1 MASNA
6 PINIYLLSSN
16 RANLCTFT
24 VLFQI
29 IQCHLSYRK
38 VRFIGLLND
47 FTSKVILKIFF
58 FKRPKKTPKS
68 YPHYYLSSCKQKS
81 STTHHIFTPETCII
95 AFLKFSKFPCVCSSW
110 KLRSIYSLI
119 TICIYDGW
127 PHLSIQI
134 SFMARRFVL
143 VLCTRFIISS

>member
-1 MASNA
+1 MIELIDIKDRRRMHRL
-6 PINIYLLSSN
+6 INIYLLSSN

-58 FKRPKKTPKS
+58 FKRPKNP
-68 YPHYYLSSCKQKS
+68 PN
-81 STTHHIFTPETCII
+81 
-95 AFLKFSKFPCVCSSW
+95 
-110 KLRSIYSLI
+110 LI
-119 TICIYDGW
+119 LI
-127 PHLSIQI
+127 
-134 SFMARRFVL
+134 
-143 VLCTRFIISS
+143 IISLVVNKKVQRHIIFLPWKHVLLHF